1 MREKKCFRKGSSKNG
16 TETLEYDFSVTAHQL
31 ILPLLVGFPVSMWA
45 PPHAGAPRQR
55 MTVATDI
62 TAPTCRLLLPPP
74 GPSSPRWA
82 PRRDRVKVPLSLVCD
97 LTEMPPGVSR
107 RSRGSTVIFRG
118 RCLGLGNVGCS
129 PSQTRAGVS
138 QGGTHLSES
147 RVPSASRPRGVPLF
161 PPLAICSHSVL
172 GFWLMRD

>member
-16 TETLEYDFSVTAHQL
+16 TETLEYDFSVTAQQL

-74 GPSSPRWA
+74 ARPLHGGPHVGTGS
-82 PRRDRVKVPLSLVCD
+82 K
-97 LTEMPPGVSR
+97 SR
-107 RSRGSTVIFRG
+107 
-118 RCLGLGNVGCS
+118 S
-129 PSQTRAGVS
+129 PSCV
-138 QGGTHLSES
+138 
-147 RVPSASRPRGVPLF
+147 
-161 PPLAICSHSVL
+161 I
-172 GFWLMRD
+172 